1 MCRFHRHLPNVH
13 PSPGE
18 TSAIS
23 YVPIWT
29 LVCNREIWSKFAT
42 TMFFLGNV
50 VGCLIFTTISDKFGR
65 LKVFLITLW
74 LQGVL
79 GVMLAF
85 SHKMG
90 GLPTYLI
97 LR

>member
-1 MCRFHRHLPNVH
+1 
-13 PSPGE
+13 
-18 TSAIS
+18 
-23 YVPIWT
+23 
-29 LVCNREIWSKFAT
+29 
-42 TMFFLGNV
+42 MFFLGNV

-97 LR
+97 LRYSFGYDNVSVCPSACPSQSLSH